1 MKYKLKENIIRTVL
15 LCGIWLIENIQN
27 IESYGKADTGAKY
40 NQFILD
46 YICNPYEIIGIIAG
60 AIFIFSLHSILKRNN
75 EAVILR
81 NGKDK
86 YIKKEIST
94 AVAEA
99 IVFSVEYTC
108 VNIVLSLIFA
118 KADILKRVNL
128 LLFSATFI
136 VALSAFFGFVGIFAI
151 FLKLICNFKSYYM
164 YLEILIFVAL
174 YSLTAFDINI
184 MPSLTTAYASL
195 WFSQGEF
202 DAAQY
207 ISTIISVCLVSAA
220 VYIINRLIFGKKD
233 IILNEK

>member
-1 MKYKLKENIIRTVL
+1 MAYREYTKHRIIRQ
-15 LCGIWLIENIQN
+15 GRHRRKIQSVHIRLYLQSVRN
-27 IESYGKADTGAKY
+27 NRNNRGGDIYFLSAFDIKKKQRGSNFAKR
-40 NQFILD
+40 QGQI
-46 YICNPYEIIGIIAG
+46 
-60 AIFIFSLHSILKRNN
+60 HKKRN
-75 EAVILR
+75 EH
-81 NGKDK
+81 GC
-86 YIKKEIST
+86 
-94 AVAEA
+94 EA

>member
-1 MKYKLKENIIRTVL
+1 MAYREYTKHRIIRQ
-15 LCGIWLIENIQN
+15 GRHRRKIQ
-27 IESYGKADTGAKY
+27 
-40 NQFILD
+40 
-46 YICNPYEIIGIIAG
+46 
-60 AIFIFSLHSILKRNN
+60 SIHIRLYLQSVRNNRNNRGGDIYFLSAFDIKRNN

-86 YIKKEIST
+86 YIKKEMST

-151 FLKLICNFKSYYM
+151 FLKLICNFKTYYM

>member
-1 MKYKLKENIIRTVL
+1 M
-15 LCGIWLIENIQN
+15 
-27 IESYGKADTGAKY
+27 
-40 NQFILD
+40 
-46 YICNPYEIIGIIAG
+46 
-60 AIFIFSLHSILKRNN
+60 
-75 EAVILR
+75 
-81 NGKDK
+81 
-86 YIKKEIST
+86 ST

-99 IVFSVEYTC
+99 IIFSVEYTC

-164 YLEILIFVAL
+164 YLEILIFVVL

>member
-1 MKYKLKENIIRTVL
+1 MAYREYTKHRIIRQ
-15 LCGIWLIENIQN
+15 GRHRRKIQ
-27 IESYGKADTGAKY
+27 
-40 NQFILD
+40 
-46 YICNPYEIIGIIAG
+46 
-60 AIFIFSLHSILKRNN
+60 SIHIRLYLQSVRNN
-75 EAVILR
+75 R
-81 NGKDK
+81 NNRGGDI
-86 YIKKEIST
+86 YFLSAFDIKKKRRGSNFAKRQGQIHKKEMST

-174 YSLTAFDINI
+174 YSLTAFGINI

>member
-27 IESYGKADTGAKY
+27 IESYGKADTSAKY

-86 YIKKEIST
+86 YIKKEMST

-99 IVFSVEYTC
+99 IIFSVEYTC

-174 YSLTAFDINI
+174 YSLTAFGINI

>member
-1 MKYKLKENIIRTVL
+1 MKYKLKENIIRIVL

-86 YIKKEIST
+86 YIKKEMST

-99 IVFSVEYTC
+99 IIFSVEYTC

-128 LLFSATFI
+128 LLF
-136 VALSAFFGFVGIFAI
+136 
-151 FLKLICNFKSYYM
+151 
-164 YLEILIFVAL
+164 
-174 YSLTAFDINI
+174 
-184 MPSLTTAYASL
+184 
-195 WFSQGEF
+195 
-202 DAAQY
+202 
-207 ISTIISVCLVSAA
+207 
-220 VYIINRLIFGKKD
+220 
-233 IILNEK
+233 